1 MHFAVGPD
9 LKIVPSCEGLASCRH
24 DAIWITE
31 RFFPTGWSKRTM
43 FDSDANRGR
52 DPEPVDPNIRS
63 MTRVALLGGFSLL
76 LALLWPRELFPVM
89 LAGFLFINALMSAFA
104 AAIQRQPVWSRTF
117 TRWDE
122 AAAFYVFGFLAGLF
136 IDPAVMEE
144 AMKASGMQG

>member
-1 MHFAVGPD
+1 
-9 LKIVPSCEGLASCRH
+9 
-24 DAIWITE
+24 
-31 RFFPTGWSKRTM
+31 M
-43 FDSDANRGR
+43 FDLDANRGR

-63 MTRVALLGGFSLL
+63 MTRVALLGGFS
-76 LALLWPRELFPVM
+76 AAGVAVAARAVPVM

-104 AAIQRQPVWSRTF
+104 AAIQRQPVWSGTF

>member
-1 MHFAVGPD
+1 
-9 LKIVPSCEGLASCRH
+9 
-24 DAIWITE
+24 
-31 RFFPTGWSKRTM
+31 M

-63 MTRVALLGGFSLL
+63 MTRVALLGGFSML

-144 AMKASGMQG
+144 AMKASGVQG